1 MGLAE
6 LWRAIIPSEQL
17 SENRSSNDV
26 VLETINLKFWK
37 VAG

>member
-6 LWRAIIPSEQL
+6 LWRAIIPSDQW
-17 SENRSSNDV
+17 SENPSSNDV